1 MYSYIT
7 TAVIVFLTHQ
17 ACAAVSLSPGII
29 FGAVHTG
36 LVLLL
41 QLGSE
46 GSAPPATAIEY
57 VYWAF
62 FFIWAYIRYYM
73 ALAGR

>member
-17 ACAAVSLSPGII
+17 ACAAVSFSPGIL
-29 FGAVHTG
+29 FGVVHTL

-41 QLGSE
+41 QSGSE
-46 GSAPPATAIEY
+46 GSASGATALAY
-57 VYWAF
+57 VYWFVFA
-62 FFIWAYIRYYM
+62 IWVYIRYYM